1 MNDGN
6 DGRGDGT
13 GADPGGR
20 TSEAGGNRSRRA
32 FLLGAAGTAAALAG
46 CSSGFV
52 GSTTD
57 QPDGPTDTPTEAP
70 PRGGPGSTAGRS
82 PYTAAYEATVSSV
95 AVIRAYGAD
104 GRAGQGSG
112 FVYDGHVVTNQHVVE
127 GGETFEV
134 GFAEQDWREGEV
146 VGADVYSD
154 LAVISV
160 DSLPDYATPLSFIE
174 REPPVGTEVIAVGA
188 PFGLG
193 QSVSAG
199 IVSGVDRS
207 LSAANNFVIPDAVQT
222 DAAANPGNSGGP
234 LVDLDANVV
243 GVVNSGGGDNIAF
256 AVSAA
261 LSKRVL
267 PALVES
273 GEYTHSFMG
282 VGLRP
287 VTPVLAEGNDLPA
300 VKGAY
305 VASVRDDS
313 PVTGVLRGSNG
324 SKPVNNVEVPT
335 GGDVI
340 RRLDSTPI
348 ETLNDLSIHLALETS
363 PGDELAV
370 GIIRDGKERTVS
382 LTLGERPSPE

>member
-1 MNDGN
+1 VNDAN
-6 DGRGDGT
+6 DGRGDGAESSPVPSA
-13 GADPGGR
+13 GDGGG
-20 TSEAGGNRSRRA
+20 TRSRRG

-57 QPDGPTDTPTEAP
+57 QQENPSDTPTDAS
-70 PRGGPGSTAGRS
+70 GPGPGPSGEGTS
-82 PYTAAYEATVSSV
+82 PYTAAYEATVPSV

-112 FVYDGHVVTNQHVVE
+112 FVYDGHVITNQHVVE

-134 GFAEQDWREGEV
+134 GFADQDWREGEV

-154 LAVISV
+154 LAAVRVESV
-160 DSLPDYATPLSFIE
+160 PDYATPLSFVE
-174 REPPVGTEVIAVGA
+174 REPPVGTEVLAVGA

-261 LSKRVL
+261 LSKRVV
-267 PALVES
+267 PALIES
-273 GEYTHSFMG
+273 GQYTHSFMG

-300 VKGAY
+300 VRGAY

-313 PVTGVLRGSNG
+313 PATGVLRGSDG
-324 SKPVNNVEVPT
+324 SKTVNSVEVPT

-340 RRLDSTPI
+340 RRLDETPI
-348 ETLNDLSIHLALETS
+348 ETLNDLSIYLALETS

-370 GIIRDGKERTVS
+370 GIIRDGEERTVS